1 MGRTSTNW
9 GKRATHLKKEWVLI
23 DMKPNLNNTDDCQR
37 KANMVLANIKRVGLS
52 LEIKY
57 L

>member
-9 GKRATHLKKEWVLI
+9 DKRATHLKKEWVLI